1 MAGWALSLVIYN
13 GKIVLIGANPYIIY
27 HFNLNGTSLG
37 EVTGPDGC
45 IGARVFESKLLI
57 WGYATLT
64 QWSSEYG
71 DQPVELIGRRIGDV
85 VVNNATRTF
94 MATTID
100 GHVQRWNAVSSS
112 WDSGENPQLIALV
125 VNETHLIAGGKQL
138 MSYSR
143 APGDIFGTRT
153 LVPTISSRIA
163 RLVTTGDM
171 LIGGC
176 LDGYLRIYD
185 PNGLLVRT
193 IAPPGQ
199 YADVTALLL
208 MNQNI
213 IAGYQQGNVLIW
225 RSDGVLVNS
234 YEICT
239 AADTR
244 VYDLVTDGTLIF
256 ILCSQSIA
264 AVHTRTRQI
273 NYNFGPYS
281 SFELRAMGIPSMLVA
296 LAT

>member
-1 MAGWALSLVIYN
+1 MERS
-13 GKIVLIGANPYIIY
+13 VLIMGFGRESTADRTGCQRNP
-27 HFNLNGTSLG
+27 FN
-37 EVTGPDGC
+37 
-45 IGARVFESKLLI
+45 
-57 WGYATLT
+57 
-64 QWSSEYG
+64 
-71 DQPVELIGRRIGDV
+71 RRGQ
-85 VVNNATRTF
+85 
-94 MATTID
+94 TID
-100 GHVQRWNAVSSS
+100 VLLQSTGRYFRDAH
-112 WDSGENPQLIALV
+112 
-125 VNETHLIAGGKQL
+125 AGSHDKF
-138 MSYSR
+138 
-143 APGDIFGTRT
+143 ANCP
-153 LVPTISSRIA
+153 
-163 RLVTTGDM
+163 TGDM